1 METSAKISAIA
12 DLRGSRVTAEN
23 ICESMTTACIEVYRA
38 NNVYYIM
45 LM

>member
-23 ICESMTTACIEVYRA
+23 ICESMTTVCIEIYRA